1 LAAPF
6 LNMDIAMV
14 EPHPRRV
21 LDAFRNGQFDDLEI
35 IGQADEKEFFELC
48 FQEKILAALAESMPT
63 ARKKEEVPRW
73 FILAANLS
81 LKLHRENAFSG
92 FERVVRCGG
101 LLQALDPAIASKHLD
116 PQTQRMVLRCQG
128 FNDKNDYERQT
139 PCDQDFLRKVARD
152 VPAQEWQEWFNG
164 PVQQVFQRYGFFDPQ
179 GIFIGDASCVFVPDN
194 EAYEG
199 SVLMWFDEH
208 HHPVDYEALDAQA
221 RRRCTRRRC
230 YKWVSLL
237 HWRDG
242 AYVYAA
248 VALVPGNAHECP
260 ILYELVRQ
268 FVGAVGPG
276 VMKWLILD
284 RGFLDGEAISQCK
297 SQLGVEVLLPLRRNM
312 DLWTDAWAL
321 APQAQWQP
329 LEQPVATP
337 APPPPQR
344 PQNIIRREAKRQQT
358 LAQRKAQSA
367 GPPPPPPPGREVC
380 RLTDFTSWSA
390 ASVPLHVTLIRPV
403 GSTDPK
409 QHWALACTTSDLPA
423 PATVQR
429 YGLRTDIEE
438 RHRQLKCFYDLT
450 GFRSRSF
457 DAITSQVVFVLLT
470 YTLRQWQLWRLK
482 QTVWAGLTPQSIEQ
496 KLAIHQQWIVIYFQC
511 AYVQLPL
518 VTFTRELLELADEA
532 RAKALAKVRQ
542 LEECLLAPVAP
553 LRPRPP

>member
-1 LAAPF
+1 
-6 LNMDIAMV
+6 MDLSFV
-14 EPHPRRV
+14 EPHPKRV
-21 LDAFRNGQFDDLEI
+21 LEAFRSGQFDDLEI

-48 FQEKILAALAESMPT
+48 FREQLLPALAKTMPT

-81 LKLHRENAFSG
+81 LKLHRENSFLG

-101 LLQALDPAIASKHLD
+101 LLQALDPALASKHLD
-116 PQTQRMVLRCQG
+116 PKTQELVLKCQG

-152 VPAQEWQEWFNG
+152 VAAKEWQAWFNG
-164 PVQQVFQRYGFFDPQ
+164 PVQEVFQRYGFFDPE
-179 GIFIGDASCVFVPDN
+179 GIFIGDASYVFVPDN

-199 SVLMWFDEH
+199 SVVMWFDEH
-208 HHPVDYEALDAQA
+208 NHPVNYEELDAQA

-237 HWRDG
+237 HWRGG

-248 VALVPGNAHECP
+248 VALVAGNAHECP

-268 FVGAVGPG
+268 FVNQVGPG
-276 VMKWLILD
+276 VLKWLILD
-284 RGFLDGEAISQCK
+284 RGFIDGAAISYCK
-297 SQLGVEVLLPLRRNM
+297 TQLGVDVLIPLKRNM

-321 APQAQWQP
+321 AKQGQWERLASAP
-329 LEQPVATP
+329 TVK

-344 PQNIIRREAKRQQT
+344 PEGIMRREAKRQKT
-358 LAQRKAQSA
+358 LSQRKARA
-367 GPPPPPPPGREVC
+367 PTPPPPVREAC

-403 GSTDPK
+403 GSADP
-409 QHWALACTTSDLPA
+409 QAAWALAATHPELTA
-423 PATVQR
+423 PAAVHR

-450 GFRSRSF
+450 DFRSRSF
-457 DAITSQVVFVLLT
+457 DAITAQVVFVLLA
-470 YTLRQWQLWRLK
+470 YTLRQWQLWRLQ
-482 QTVWAGLTPQSIEQ
+482 QTAWAGLSPQSLEQ
-496 KLAIHQQWIVIYFQC
+496 KLSLHKQWIVIYFQC

-518 VTFTRELLELADEA
+518 VTFTRELLELQPEA
-532 RAKALAKVRQ
+532 RAKALIKVRQ
-542 LEECLLAPVAP
+542 LEESLLAPIAP